1 MSDFLIGAGLR
12 LASVV
17 SYNHLGNNDGKNL
30 SEDKCFQSKKI
41 SKGGVLDDAIKGNKV
56 LYPEGN
62 DHIDHEVVIKYV
74 PFVGDSKRALDE
86 YASQIFMNGVNTI
99 SSYNIC
105 EDSLLAVPIMI
116 DMIVLGELFGRM
128 KIDGKTLG
136 PVLSYLSFFFKAPIT
151 NHPEYVV
158 NSFTRQR

>member
-1 MSDFLIGAGLR
+1 LIGAGLR

-41 SKGGVLDDAIKGNKV
+41 SKAGVLDDAMKSNSI
-56 LYPEGN
+56 LYPNGK
-62 DHIDHEVVIKYV
+62 DSIDHEVVIKYI

-86 YASQIFMNGVNTI
+86 YSSQIFMNGVNTI

-116 DMIVLGELFGRM
+116 DMLILGELMSRM
-128 KIDGKTLG
+128 KIDGHSFG

>member
-1 MSDFLIGAGLR
+1 M
-12 LASVV
+12 
-17 SYNHLGNNDGKNL
+17 
-30 SEDKCFQSKKI
+30 
-41 SKGGVLDDAIKGNKV
+41 LDDAIKSNKV
-56 LYPEGN
+56 LYPPGR

-86 YASQIFMNGVNTI
+86 YSSQIFMGGVNTI

-116 DMIVLGELFGRM
+116 DMLVLGELMTRM
-128 KIDGKTLG
+128 KIDSKSLG

-158 NSFTRQR
+158 NSFTRQRQTLVNLLKVAAGISPDD

>member
-1 MSDFLIGAGLR
+1 MSDFLIGSGLR
-12 LASVV
+12 LSSVV

-41 SKGGVLDDAIKGNKV
+41 SKGGVLDDAIKSNQI

-62 DHIDHEVVIKYV
+62 DKIDHEVIIKYV

-86 YASQIFMNGVNTI
+86 YSSLIFMNGVNTI

-105 EDSLLAVPIMI
+105 EDSLLAVPLII
-116 DMIVLGELFGRM
+116 DLLVLGELLSRIQ
-128 KIDGKTLG
+128 IDGEKMG

-151 NHPEYVV
+151 NHNEYIV
-158 NSFTRQR
+158 NSFTR